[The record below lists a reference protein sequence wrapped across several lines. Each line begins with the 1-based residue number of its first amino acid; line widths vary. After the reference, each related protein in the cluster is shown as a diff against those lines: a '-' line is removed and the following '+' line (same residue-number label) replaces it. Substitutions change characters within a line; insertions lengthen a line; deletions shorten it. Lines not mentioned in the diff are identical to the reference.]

1 MYVIV
6 DNIDG
11 EGGYFPLFFVLTLL
25 WSAVSVKIS
34 AINFQ
39 IIRYYEKYHLLF
51 SCGGFRFFGV
61 SRLFRQHVF
70 QKSGPFFPGF
80 LVGFG

>member
-11 EGGYFPLFFVLTLL
+11 EGGFPLFFVLTLL

-34 AINFQ
+34 AINF
-39 IIRYYEKYHLLF
+39 
-51 SCGGFRFFGV
+51 
-61 SRLFRQHVF
+61 
-70 QKSGPFFPGF
+70 
-80 LVGFG
+80 